1 MKDEGMFEVAPSSI
15 GFTVESWSVV
25 TASHTRPW
33 FMGPVYALCSDV
45 GTGMLMFRPRT
56 GPPGKVDDGLL
67 AFHYYDYSLHSMMS
81 LAKLK
86 VAFKGKSMAKCNLGA
101 TPPAPMMGRPA
112 AQSSQK
118 IRQTVALVPSTSTPG
133 VQGQG
138 APVGDREDIGPAPVN
153 RRKFLRLQAS
163 MKTLRSLFP
172 QRRQNEGEEQA
183 ETGSGNES
191 HSSLSI
197 CTVLQG
203 NTPSTEGEHSSQDSS
218 LQTLVEYST
227 EEERIVNP
235 ILNCWIALPI
245 MESHN

>member
-1 MKDEGMFEVAPSSI
+1 
-15 GFTVESWSVV
+15 
-25 TASHTRPW
+25 
-33 FMGPVYALCSDV
+33 
-45 GTGMLMFRPRT
+45 
-56 GPPGKVDDGLL
+56 
-67 AFHYYDYSLHSMMS
+67 MS

-183 ETGSGNES
+183 VLCEAANNSNARGGSG
-191 HSSLSI
+191 
-197 CTVLQG
+197 G
-203 NTPSTEGEHSSQDSS
+203 NTDDELMNEVKAEVVDLTNDTALDNDDWAVDTSTEAVKACFG
-218 LQTLVEYST
+218 TLEGQMGRLSPPQ
-227 EEERIVNP
+227 R
-235 ILNCWIALPI
+235 
-245 MESHN
+245 